1 MSSSLF
7 RRRKFLSIALGLVA
21 STTLLLGSCAG
32 STPSSSSDTSTLNE
46 PDTTTHDPLST
57 VRFTDPTQPVGVAL
71 GRKFE
76 LVLSA
81 DPTRGWRWVLE
92 PIDTAVVVALSST
105 FIDDPD
111 LLAST
116 TTTTTTLEGS
126 ATTEPAVTWIPTTTT
141 TIDPDAPERAPLVQL
156 ITFAGRSLAT
166 TSIKLRYEPISGG
179 ASNPRT
185 VTFEV
190 VVLAEQS

>member
-1 MSSSLF
+1 MSALVY
-7 RRRKFLSIALGLVA
+7 RRRKLLSIVAGLLVGV
-21 STTLLLGSCAG
+21 TLLVGGCGG
-32 STPSSSSDTSTLNE
+32 STPSTSGDTNTTRE
-46 PDTTTHDPLST
+46 PDDSTTDPLAT
-57 VRFTDPTQPVGVAL
+57 VRFADPTQPVGVVL

-76 LVLSA
+76 LVLPA
-81 DPTRGWRWVLE
+81 DPARGWRWVLE

-116 TTTTTTLEGS
+116 TTTTTTPEGS

-179 ASNPRT
+179 TSNPRT

-190 VVLAEQS
+190 VVLPEQS